1 MTDLGHWDNV
11 MCTSKTS
18 EAAMY
23 GVLLEIG
30 DTKNLLGC
38 QVSSLSVMSYN
49 LFGKIIKLHLYPLLT
64 SEDSSTSAMI
74 RNLLL
79 VCDSRFL
86 MDSLGFFFT
95 CGCIFFSLSFF
106 LFCVGMIWV
115 MHGILDEALVLLS
128 RVHHLRLHRN
138 MFVTALS
145 LD

>member
-1 MTDLGHWDNV
+1 

-64 SEDSSTSAMI
+64 SEDSSTSVMI

-86 MDSLGFFFT
+86 MDSLGVFLLVAAS
-95 CGCIFFSLSFF
+95 FS
-106 LFCVGMIWV
+106 V
-115 MHGILDEALVLLS
+115 
-128 RVHHLRLHRN
+128 
-138 MFVTALS
+138 
-145 LD
+145 